1 MQSPKLSLASTL
13 LLISLHCLA
22 IQVSSIDTLRQGEN
36 LNSTSQLI
44 SNNGAFSLRF
54 YTPPNSNSTYLALWF
69 TGRSRLSSPVWIG
82 NRRNPIPTNSN
93 PTLTLGARGQLTI
106 THDGG
111 GAPIDLYAGR
121 SSEVENVTATLTDT
135 GNFLVNSNG
144 PAGLFWHSF
153 DQPSDTLLGGM
164 RLGVERSIKRN
175 WTLTSWAAENDP
187 APGAYSMEWDSSSRN
202 LVVRRRG
209 AAIWRSGELKYYR
222 DEAGQSRA
230 EFENVGIGRDVFNFN
245 FNFTAEEEE
254 EYVMF
259 TVLPFPGS
267 PAPVLS
273 GWRLESDGD
282 IVDVDRSMF
291 LARPDAAAE
300 QPAPPPDSAAAG
312 LRAWA
317 GFAFAAVVL
326 DLVLF
331 VI

>member
-1 MQSPKLSLASTL
+1 MQSHKVSLASTL
-13 LLISLHCLA
+13 LYCLA
-22 IQVSSIDTLRQGEN
+22 IQVSSIDTLKQGQS

-69 TGRSRLSSPVWIG
+69 TGMSRASSPVWIG
-82 NRRNPIPTNSN
+82 NCRNPIPTNST
-93 PTLTLGARGQLTI
+93 PTLTLGDRGQLTI

-121 SSEVENVTATLTDT
+121 SSEVQNVTATLTDT

-164 RLGVERSIKRN
+164 RLGVERSINRN

-187 APGAYSMEWDSSSRN
+187 APGAYSMEWDSSTRN

-222 DEAGQSRA
+222 DESGQSRA
-230 EFENVGIGRDVFNFN
+230 EFENVGFRRNVFNFN
-245 FNFTAEEEE
+245 FNFTVEEEEEE

-259 TVLPFPGS
+259 SVLPFPGS
-267 PAPVLS
+267 PPQVLS
-273 GWRLESDGD
+273 GWRLMSDGD
-282 IVDVDRSMF
+282 IVDVDRSLI
-291 LARPDAAAE
+291 LAEPAE
-300 QPAPPPDSAAAG
+300 PAPPPDSAAAG
-312 LRAWA
+312 IRAWA
-317 GFAFAAVVL
+317 GFAFAAAVL